1 MREADA
7 LYQEAETVFR
17 RYFAEDIRLQMDHRK
32 ANMTDVIR
40 ETTTGK
46 YQERLTQTYREIRE
60 EESIGLP
67 APVISWIKRRPGPDQ
82 HGSVVARNV
91 CAAGVRQ
98 QR

>member
-32 ANMTDVIR
+32 ANMSDVIR

-60 EESIGLP
+60 EEIHRVDCASDFL
-67 APVISWIKRRPGPDQ
+67 DQ
-82 HGSVVARNV
+82 ASSRA
-91 CAAGVRQ
+91 
-98 QR
+98 